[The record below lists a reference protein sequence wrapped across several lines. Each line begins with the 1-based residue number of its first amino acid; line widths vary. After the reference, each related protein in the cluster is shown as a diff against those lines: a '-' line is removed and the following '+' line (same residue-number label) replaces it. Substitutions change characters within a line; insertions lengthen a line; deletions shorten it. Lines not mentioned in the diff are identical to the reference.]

1 MVDLAGNLEP
11 LLSLSLSL
19 FSARN
24 ESLHHHPLNRA
35 TCDRPASLG
44 SCAHMVGMTV
54 LSFFVV
60 IYGFDLTRRGS
71 ICYLQVSLPECLMKL
86 IQFSN
91 AVLPRRR

>member
-1 MVDLAGNLEP
+1 
-11 LLSLSLSL
+11 
-19 FSARN
+19 
-24 ESLHHHPLNRA
+24 
-35 TCDRPASLG
+35 
-44 SCAHMVGMTV
+44 MVGMTV

-71 ICYLQVSLPECLMKL
+71 IYYLQVSLPECLMKL